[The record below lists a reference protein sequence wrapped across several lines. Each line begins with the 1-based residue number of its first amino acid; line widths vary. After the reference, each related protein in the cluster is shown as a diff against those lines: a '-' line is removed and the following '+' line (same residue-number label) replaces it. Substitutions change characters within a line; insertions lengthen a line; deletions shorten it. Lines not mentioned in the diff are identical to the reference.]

1 MAPNEEC
8 LHHSS
13 PYKGNNKVVFGDGK
27 QLPIT
32 HTGSYNL
39 CHNIKLHNV
48 LVVPNLT
55 KKLLSISKL
64 TSDHPVDVLFSQ
76 HYFHIQD
83 RVTKQVLAKE
93 TCADGLYVLKD
104 GLRAFVADVS
114 NKASFELW
122 HACLGH
128 ISFDMISV

>member
-1 MAPNEEC
+1 MPSAMS
-8 LHHSS
+8 LLIL
-13 PYKGNNKVVFGDGK
+13 
-27 QLPIT
+27 Q
-32 HTGSYNL
+32 TGQVILELLIIWPRMRNAF
-39 CHNIKLHNV
+39 II
-48 LVVPNLT
+48 LVLT
-55 KKLLSISKL
+55 K
-64 TSDHPVDVLFSQ
+64 
-76 HYFHIQD
+76 D